1 MHNPRL
7 ARRGLALAAAA
18 AAVAAAAGCA
28 VEPDTGSVVDARSL
42 TIGVKADQPG
52 LGLRRPDG
60 RYEGFDVDVA
70 TYLAGRLGVPPE
82 RIRFRTTPS
91 SVREKALREGTVDM
105 VVASYSIT
113 AKRKTQVT
121 FAGPY
126 YVPHQD
132 TLVRADD
139 DSIRGVRDLEGKR
152 LCQVTGSNSWRRVTE
167 ERKIAARLVEAPT
180 YSACMDLL
188 AASKIDA
195 VSTDDLILAGFAA
208 GRPVKIINAPFTD
221 EKYGVGLHKGDL
233 AGCEA
238 LNRAITAMYQDGTA
252 ARLLDKWFGES
263 GLKLTTSV
271 PQFEGCS

>member
-1 MHNPRL
+1 MHNRRL
-7 ARRGLALAAAA
+7 PRRGIALVVAA
-18 AAVAAAAGCA
+18 AAVAAPAGCA
-28 VEPDTGSVVDARSL
+28 LEPEADTIVGKRSL
-42 TIGVKADQPG
+42 TIGVKADQPH

-70 TYLAGRLGVPPE
+70 VYLAGRLGVPPE

-91 SVREKALREGTVDM
+91 SVREQVLQDGTVDM
-105 VVASYSIT
+105 IVATYSIT
-113 AKRKTQVT
+113 APRKTKVT

-139 DSIRGVRDLEGKR
+139 TSIRGVRDLEGKR

-167 ERKIAARLVEAPT
+167 EREIKARLVRVDT
-180 YSACMDLL
+180 YSECMDLL
-188 AASKIDA
+188 DQRRVDA

-208 GRPVKIINAPFTD
+208 GRSGRIINAPFTD
-221 EKYGVGLHKGDL
+221 EKYGIGLHKGDL

-238 LNRAITAMYQDGTA
+238 LNRAITRMYQDGTA
-252 ARLLDKWFGES
+252 ARLLDKWFGKS
-263 GLKLTTSV
+263 GLKLTTSI